1 MAVGRIG
8 KNIATEFLG
17 LWGVITIVLAWEIIV
32 RLSGVNPIVMPKPSS
47 IFMDILNNPK
57 LYAVSAFQTT
67 IFAVAGLIAG
77 VFVGTSLAILSW
89 LSRVLSG
96 VLTPVAIIFASVPVV
111 AMIPVLARIF
121 GYDMRTVLA
130 IVAIISFFPAF
141 VFTTAGLRS
150 LPAGSDDLFTVLGVG
165 TLRRLWFLALPSAI
179 PEWSIALRLAA
190 ANAILAAIVAEFL
203 MGTSGLGYMF
213 GEARSSLNMV
223 RALGA
228 SSIAAAIS
236 VAAFLT
242 ASAFETWAR
251 SSWR

>member
-1 MAVGRIG
+1 MSVGRIG
-8 KNIATEFLG
+8 KKIATETIG
-17 LWGVITIVLAWEIIV
+17 LWGVISIVLAWEIMV

-47 IFMDILNNPK
+47 ILLDIFNNPG
-57 LYAVSAFQTT
+57 LYALSAFQTT
-67 IFAVAGLIAG
+67 IFAAAGLLVG
-77 VFVGTSLAILSW
+77 VFVGTSLSVLSW

-96 VLTPVAIIFASVPVV
+96 LLTPVAIIFASIPVV
-111 AMIPVLARIF
+111 ALIPVLARIF

-150 LPAGSDDLFTVLGVG
+150 LPPGSDDLFAVLGVR

-228 SSIAAAIS
+228 SAVAATIS
-236 VAAFLT
+236 VAAFLA
-242 ASAFETWAR
+242 ASAFERWAQ

>member
-1 MAVGRIG
+1 MRVGRIG
-8 KNIATEFLG
+8 RNIATETLG
-17 LWGVITIVLAWEIIV
+17 LWGVIFIVLAWEIIV
-32 RLSGVNPIVMPKPSS
+32 RFSGVNPIVMPKPSS
-47 IFMDILNNPK
+47 ILMDIFSNPGV
-57 LYAVSAFQTT
+57 YALSAFQTT
-67 IFAVAGLIAG
+67 IFAVAGLLVG
-77 VFVGTSLAILSW
+77 VLVGTTLAILSW

-96 VLTPVAIIFASVPVV
+96 LLTPVAIIFASVPVV
-111 AMIPVLARIF
+111 ALIPVLARIF

-165 TLRRLWFLALPSAI
+165 ALRRLWFLALPSAI

-228 SSIAAAIS
+228 SAIASAIS
-236 VAAFLT
+236 VTAFLA
-242 ASAFETWAR
+242 ASRFEKWAQV
-251 SSWR
+251 SWR